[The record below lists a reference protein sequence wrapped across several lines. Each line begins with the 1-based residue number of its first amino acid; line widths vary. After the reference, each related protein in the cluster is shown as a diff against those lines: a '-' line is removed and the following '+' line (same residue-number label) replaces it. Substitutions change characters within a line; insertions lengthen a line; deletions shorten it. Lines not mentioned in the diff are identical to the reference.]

1 MGTLALVAGLYVRP
15 RTIVLNRGEIAPLVG
30 VALFDRGSGILGERR
45 KV

>member
-1 MGTLALVAGLYVRP
+1 MALVAGLYVRP

-30 VALFDRGSGILGERR
+30 VALFNRGSGILGERR